1 MSHIEQILDQLGVRV
16 QPLEV
21 LARTAWEEVHALWVP
36 GNRALAV
43 WRRLRDLVGQTGH
56 WPAILGDE
64 ESASMVARAIEERSA
79 TAERGTIAERGGIA
93 ERGASLPAEKLVSRG
108 LGLDPRQWFW
118 SRPEMDP
125 EAFECEEG
133 EWEGPG
139 ARSQFSLSY
148 DLTTGTSLEKVA
160 VALVPARS
168 GWEVPA
174 FLRMGG
180 WNYCPEPHEHV
191 CILRYWEQFYGAEV
205 VGVSFDTLEMQVALP
220 PIDKESALELARQH
234 FVYCPD
240 TVQQGADTLQRLA
253 GLLLDS
259 HVWSFWWD

>member
-1 MSHIEQILDQLGVRV
+1 MSNIQQILDQLGVRV
-16 QPLEV
+16 PPLEV
-21 LARTAWEEVHALWVP
+21 LASTPWEEVHVLWVP
-36 GNRALAV
+36 GERALAV

-64 ESASMVARAIEERSA
+64 DCASMIARAI
-79 TAERGTIAERGGIA
+79 AERGT
-93 ERGASLPAEKLVSRG
+93 SLPAEKLVSRG
-108 LGLDPRQWFW
+108 LDLDPRRWFW
-118 SRPEMDP
+118 SRPQMDP

-133 EWEGPG
+133 RWEGPG
-139 ARSQFSLSY
+139 AMSQFSLSY
-148 DLTTGTSLEKVA
+148 DITTGVSCEKVA
-160 VALVPARS
+160 VALVPVRS

-240 TVQQGADTLQRLA
+240 VVHQGADTLQRLA